1 MKWSPKNPKYG
12 SLKSNL
18 LSLDKKCIGELGLNC
33 GEGRRGRNETLLS
46 KISAVQNAQLSFL
59 SKPHYLQNLS
69 NQLSKNKTKHMHGIF
84 GSRSFKWGIESQYP
98 MLHCWKNANQS
109 FDGQNPGLRIF
120 PKILSKTLIFLKL
133 RGGGKFTPW
142 FCDVLGPTQHLI
154 SKSKNGTPNLS
165 ILKLDLLLKLFEFR
179 NTLVWKIF
187 EWKSHF

>member
-69 NQLSKNKTKHMHGIF
+69 NQLSKNKTKHMHRIF
-84 GSRSFKWGIESQYP
+84 GSRSFKWGIESQFP
-98 MLHCWKNANQS
+98 MLHCWGNANQS
-109 FDGQNPGLRIF
+109 FGGQIQDLVIF
-120 PKILSKTLIFLKL
+120 QKFYRKL
-133 RGGGKFTPW
+133 W
-142 FCDVLGPTQHLI
+142 FFW
-154 SKSKNGTPNLS
+154 N
-165 ILKLDLLLKLFEFR
+165 
-179 NTLVWKIF
+179 
-187 EWKSHF
+187 

>member
-69 NQLSKNKTKHMHGIF
+69 NQLSKNKTTVVNDIKVRHYLKFYLPSLVGMF
-84 GSRSFKWGIESQYP
+84 W
-98 MLHCWKNANQS
+98 
-109 FDGQNPGLRIF
+109 
-120 PKILSKTLIFLKL
+120 ILFITTLINN
-133 RGGGKFTPW
+133 KFQISLNFGT
-142 FCDVLGPTQHLI
+142 FQNISNHFKVSDLATMIVLPTQKTVKIKTNKTCKLI
-154 SKSKNGTPNLS
+154 LGSGQAFGARPSLVKTASKVG
-165 ILKLDLLLKLFEFR
+165 
-179 NTLVWKIF
+179 WA
-187 EWKSHF
+187 